1 MDSEPENFRE
11 GIIEIKRNLRIIKI
25 KLSSVMF
32 LVKNYV
38 PSPYTKDNFE
48 NINSKMLEI
57 MEFST
62 ELWQFMEDLLQIN
75 PNNPDLNLCLNKMS
89 IISQIATDIEVE
101 FDKKTSHRNLNRIE
115 NKYKILY
122 SRISNLS
129 CLVDDYVIS
138 ELVYMNPKK
147 SEEIETQLK
156 ECYSLYDKLL
166 KSLTYLK
173 DEVDSAQNF
182 ELYFNCNKE
191 DVYKAFATIS
201 IYDNKIKQLKK
212 KYETR
217 GIEEKIKNGD
227 IVFKFL

>member
-11 GIIEIKRNLRIIKI
+11 GIIEIKRNLPIIKI

-32 LVKNYV
+32 LVKKYV
-38 PSPYTKDNFE
+38 SSPYTKDNFK

-57 MEFST
+57 KEFLT
-62 ELWQFMEDLLQIN
+62 ELCQFMEDLLQIN
-75 PNNPDLNLCLNKMS
+75 PNNPNLNRCLNKMS
-89 IISQIATDIEVE
+89 IILRTATDFKVE
-101 FDKKTSHRNLNRIE
+101 FDKKTSLGNLNRIK

-138 ELVYMNPKK
+138 ELVYRNPKK

-156 ECYSLYDKLL
+156 ECCSLYDKLL

-191 DVYKAFATIS
+191 DVYEAFARIS

-217 GIEEKIKNGD
+217 GIEEKI
-227 IVFKFL
+227 